1 MLDALHEI
9 RARKLPAAFVLWACA
24 LSAAMILLGLLLTHG
39 IAHVWPVSA
48 EDGVDRF
55 FAAYRVGW
63 VNGVT
68 DALCTLA
75 GTFGAAAV
83 ALVAVIWARWRC
95 RRWREPLYLAFSALL
110 ELTVFLVT
118 TAVVHRPR
126 PAVSELDA
134 SPPTSSFPSGHTA
147 AAVALY
153 GAVALLISKRT
164 GRNAPW
170 LLLLMP
176 AAVGVARLYRGM
188 HHPSDVV
195 AGALLGAACV
205 WAAHRYVLR
214 GSDHSRDLAGREP
227 AHGPQATPRAGT
239 GADVLIVNGS
249 KADDAA
255 VARLLEQFAE
265 LCARAGRPTPRAE
278 RTSADEHGAGLARNA
293 VAAGAGLVVACG
305 GDGTVNEVAGALV
318 GTGVTLGVVPLGTG
332 NLLAGNLDIPA
343 KPEEALAVLVDGAD
357 RRIDVGRVDG
367 RIFLGMTGMGL
378 DAAMIEDAPE
388 GLKRRAGWAA
398 YAVAV
403 VRHLPD
409 RMSAVSVWVDGRRS
423 RHRDVS
429 MLLIGNIGRLQAGLE
444 PLPGAEVDD
453 GLLDLA
459 VIAPHGPL
467 GWFRV
472 GAALRRVRSRDG
484 GSGGTDSGTDS
495 STDRSSDR
503 SSDGDVGRI
512 IYRDRGR
519 RISVRTRHPAPREA
533 DGEPLPAASR
543 LDVEVWRG
551 ALTIRVP
558 QSRMPVQA
566 RHVHVPASAAAQ
578 QGATR

>member
-9 RARKLPAAFVLWACA
+9 RARKLPVAFVLWACA
-24 LSAAMILLGLLLTHG
+24 LSAAMILLGLLLTRDM
-39 IAHVWPVSA
+39 AHMWPISA
-48 EDGVDRF
+48 EDGIDRS
-55 FAAYRVGW
+55 FAAHRVGW
-63 VNGVT
+63 ANAVT

-75 GTFGAAAV
+75 GTLGAAVV

-110 ELTVFLVT
+110 ELAVFLVT

-126 PAVSELDA
+126 PAVTELDA

-153 GAVALLISKRT
+153 GAIALLIHKRT
-164 GRNAPW
+164 GHKEAW

-188 HHPSDVV
+188 HHPSDVL

-205 WAAHRYVLR
+205 WAAYRQVLR
-214 GSDHSRDLAGREP
+214 GSDDASGLPRQASGHDRD
-227 AHGPQATPRAGT
+227 HDTQARPRAET

-249 KADDAA
+249 KADAAA
-255 VARLLEQFAE
+255 VARLLGHFTE

-278 RTSADEHGAGLARNA
+278 TTSADEHGAGLARDA
-293 VAAGAGLVVACG
+293 VAAGAGMVVACG
-305 GDGTVNEVAGALV
+305 GDGTVNEVAGSLV

-332 NLLAGNLDIPA
+332 NLLATNLGIPA
-343 KPEEALAVLVDGAD
+343 KAGDALAVLVDGAD

-367 RIFLGMTGMGL
+367 RIFLAMTGMGL
-378 DAAMIEDAPE
+378 DAAMVEDAPE
-388 GLKRRAGWAA
+388 GLKHRAGWAA

-403 VRHLPD
+403 ARHLGD
-409 RMSAVSVWVDGRRS
+409 RMPLVRVQVDGRRT
-423 RHRDVS
+423 RHRGVS
-429 MLLIGNIGRLQAGLE
+429 MLLVGNAGRIQAGLA

-453 GLLDLA
+453 GLLDLV

-472 GAALRRVRSRDG
+472 GAALRRVRGRAEG
-484 GSGGTDSGTDS
+484 GGNGTGTGTGNDVG
-495 STDRSSDR
+495 
-503 SSDGDVGRI
+503 DGDVGRVV
-512 IYRDRGR
+512 YRDRGR
-519 RISVRTRHPAPREA
+519 RINVRTRRPAPREA
-533 DGEPLPAASR
+533 DGEPLPTGSS
-543 LDVEVWRG
+543 LDVEVWPD

-558 QSRMPVQA
+558 RSQMPAAPVL
-566 RHVHVPASAAAQ
+566 HVPTNTAAQ
-578 QGATR
+578 REVTR